1 MILVSVTF
9 DRPGSGHASEL
20 MHILYLEYECLA
32 PAHGQRTDK
41 WDREENRP
49 ERAGPFPA
57 ILRLRLKARQQAV
70 KLEAQVSIDLAECCL
85 CQSLVKHLHQSTHG
99 LT

>member
-1 MILVSVTF
+1 
-9 DRPGSGHASEL
+9 
-20 MHILYLEYECLA
+20 MHISYLEYECLA
-32 PAHGQRTDK
+32 PAHSQRTDK

-49 ERAGPFPA
+49 EGAGTFPA

-70 KLEAQVSIDLAECCL
+70 KLEAQVGIDLTEGCL
-85 CQSLVKHLHQSTHG
+85 CQSLIKHLHQSTRG